1 MKDWMTKKIIS
12 KPLFLVSILSVV
24 IIFFS
29 MGTSTLL
36 NVRIYYGEVAG
47 ESMMPTIKEEMR
59 LLLVDSQNKDI
70 KRGDIVSIEGYSEE
84 DGEKIHALKRV
95 VGLPNETIMIQGNS
109 VYINGSLLEEV
120 YAYYSSESDDDLSLR
135 LNDDEYFV
143 MGDNRMGSFDSRIIG
158 AIPRKAIIGKVI
170 RYR

>member
-1 MKDWMTKKIIS
+1 MKDWMNKKIIS

-36 NVRIYYGEVAG
+36 NMRIYYGEVAG

-59 LLLVDSQNKDI
+59 LLLVDSQNKEI
-70 KRGDIVSIEGYSEE
+70 KRGEIVSVEAYLEE
-84 DGEKIHALKRV
+84 DGENINVLKRV

-109 VYINGSLLEEV
+109 VYINGNLLDEP
-120 YAYYSSESDDDLSLR
+120 YAYYSSVSNDNLNFK
-135 LNDDEYFV
+135 LNDDEYFI

-158 AIPRKAIIGKVI
+158 AIPRKAIIGKVVK
-170 RYR
+170 YR